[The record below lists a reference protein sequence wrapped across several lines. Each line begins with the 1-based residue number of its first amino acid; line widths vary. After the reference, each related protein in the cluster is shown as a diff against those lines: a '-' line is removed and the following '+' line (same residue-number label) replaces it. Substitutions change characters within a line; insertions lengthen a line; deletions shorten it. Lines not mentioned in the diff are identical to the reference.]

1 MSITNSPAVFFDIG
15 DTLAKVIFTE
25 EGDQIERFEV
35 FDYVPDA
42 LQRLKDNGVR
52 LGIISN
58 RGGISEKNVKDALE
72 AAGLL
77 SFFESDLIIFG
88 KKDSPT
94 IFKKAME
101 KAGLAGERDKSVFV
115 GENAQE
121 RQHAS
126 AHLRVADDPR
136 RALDVLQGN

>member
-1 MSITNSPAVFFDIG
+1 MSMTNSPVAFFDIG

-25 EGDQIERFEV
+25 KGDQIERLEV

-58 RGGISEKNVKDALE
+58 RGGISEKNVRAALE

-88 KKDSPT
+88 KKESPE
-94 IFKKAME
+94 IFKSAME
-101 KAGLAGERDKSVFV
+101 KAGLAGERDRAVFV
-115 GENAQE
+115 GENEQE

-126 AHLRVADDPR
+126 ANLRVADDPR
-136 RALDVLQGN
+136 RALDVLQGK